1 MIVWGC
7 VVSCVSAQF
16 RRENYACD
24 ARQRRSA
31 KLEGLFGCNHGKRE
45 SASNS
50 ACQKENVEQG
60 KTEPRRVGRILN
72 ELADEHSVLRL
83 GQGES
88 ANTTAGQTLAAL
100 S

>member
-1 MIVWGC
+1 MPAMPGSDAVRNWKVCLAATTGRER
-7 VVSCVSAQF
+7 AQAILPVKK
-16 RRENYACD
+16 RMWSRG
-24 ARQRRSA
+24 
-31 KLEGLFGCNHGKRE
+31 KLN
-45 SASNS
+45 
-50 ACQKENVEQG
+50 QG
-60 KTEPRRVGRILN
+60 GVGRILN